1 MMRCPTKIMAYVK
14 GERSEP
20 DTGQLHNEIEIT
32 HTLLSLPQGGSHM
45 LGNDS
50 DLTRTWF

>member
-1 MMRCPTKIMAYVK
+1 MMRRPTKIMAYVK

-20 DTGQLHNEIEIT
+20 DTGQLHNQIT
-32 HTLLSLPQGGSHM
+32 HTLLSLPQGRSHM